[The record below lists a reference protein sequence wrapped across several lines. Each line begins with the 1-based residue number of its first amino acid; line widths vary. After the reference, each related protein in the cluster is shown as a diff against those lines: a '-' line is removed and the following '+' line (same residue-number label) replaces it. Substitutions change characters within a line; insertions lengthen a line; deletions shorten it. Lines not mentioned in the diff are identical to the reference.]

1 MHDLLTINPK
11 RVVNLFK
18 MDLYHLTRGRSFYVM
33 VAIAIFIPVMMLT
46 QMNGANNLMAFIGTG
61 GNHVSTAASS
71 AASGAGMSLSMLNI
85 LTGIFLC
92 IYIGSDYTTGFI
104 TNVVTAHANK
114 YDYIISKALMAL
126 VCNVA
131 LFVAY
136 LLTLFIVGSAMGVPT
151 GIESIP
157 GFIQLILEKLILSI
171 PMSFLVIAVNMVLR
185 RNFGWSIAI
194 TCLLASGM
202 LTMSVQM
209 GLQMLGL
216 DAVAFLL
223 NFTISGASSFFSSA
237 TPDPFGLLA
246 IVLISGA
253 WTIVLSAVS
262 DWLMNRLDLL

>member
-1 MHDLLTINPK
+1 
-11 RVVNLFK
+11 
-18 MDLYHLTRGRSFYVM
+18 
-33 VAIAIFIPVMMLT
+33 
-46 QMNGANNLMAFIGTG
+46 
-61 GNHVSTAASS
+61 
-71 AASGAGMSLSMLNI
+71 
-85 LTGIFLC
+85 
-92 IYIGSDYTTGFI
+92 
-104 TNVVTAHANK
+104 
-114 YDYIISKALMAL
+114 
-126 VCNVA
+126 
-131 LFVAY
+131 
-136 LLTLFIVGSAMGVPT
+136 MGVPT

-171 PMSFLVIAVNMVLR
+171 PMSFLVIAVNMVFR